1 VSDTV
6 HSVRLAPI
14 ISRFEPLAPI
24 SFLVNKDR
32 IFRCFTVLASTLDR
46 CSLSEIKYSATPLN
60 YTSQAAFRAHR
71 HLHVAEIQRYRV
83 LTVPAGC
90 CSAVVRSHL
99 AQPHETT
106 GSTPSRHET
115 AMQRTCSDLHSL
127 EDTKFL
133 CRPHDDATF
142 EDSYRLLTLRV
153 LHFFSKDHIENLLRL
168 PRPLRRRALRRSDVR
183 NGKQYFGAPRKGES
197 YMC

>member
-1 VSDTV
+1 VL
-6 HSVRLAPI
+6 HR
-14 ISRFEPLAPI
+14 SRFNAGQVQPLG
-24 SFLVNKDR
+24 NQ
-32 IFRCFTVLASTLDR
+32 VLSNTLELHFAGRVPSASSPARGGNTALPRLD
-46 CSLSEIKYSATPLN
+46 
-60 YTSQAAFRAHR
+60 
-71 HLHVAEIQRYRV
+71 
-83 LTVPAGC
+83 TVPAGC